1 VQEHLLRLRTE
12 LRRRVLLQNGQLL
25 DGLLLQTLLQR
36 RLHFLRTEGR
46 QTGQS
51 GGRQRILHQ
60 HRRVGRVHGQN
71 LCRIESK
78 FVQIQMTRYSGES
91 FTVRYLSE
99 RQLSGLLQGGQRG
112 LKIGSGGRRA
122 QRSGKL
128 SINRLATFV
137 TQQVM
142 VVAVASAAPP
152 VARCH
157 ALVDA
162 PRISRLNKRTK
173 VSQIRH
179 QVPPGGLGRLN
190 RYTTFSF
197 RNANNLTGYLK
208 RPIIWTTTP
217 EGSRRAILTCLCTE
231 GGEGAGACGTPL
243 KHSN

>member
-1 VQEHLLRLRTE
+1 MLRLRTK

-25 DGLLLQTLLQR
+25 DGLLLKTLLQR
-36 RLHFLRTEGR
+36 RLHFLRSEAR

-51 GGRQRILHQ
+51 GGRQRLILPQ

-71 LCRIESK
+71 LSTKK
-78 FVQIQMTRYSGES
+78 FKKKKIVQIQMTRYADEQ

-99 RQLSGLLQGGQRG
+99 RQLSGLLQGGQRS

-122 QRSGKL
+122 QCSGKL

-157 ALVDA
+157 ALIDA
-162 PRISRLNKRTK
+162 PRISRLNKQK
-173 VSQIRH
+173 I
-179 QVPPGGLGRLN
+179 
-190 RYTTFSF
+190 
-197 RNANNLTGYLK
+197 
-208 RPIIWTTTP
+208 
-217 EGSRRAILTCLCTE
+217 
-231 GGEGAGACGTPL
+231 
-243 KHSN
+243 